1 MKMDKNDFNY
11 LLQMIERIL
20 RKVPTIGEDYSNGR
34 FVRSEKVKDL
44 NKRFR
49 WDLFRASTTVSF
61 RSALYDYLNDTHIDT
76 ALRRIVK
83 PIERT
88 Y

>member
-1 MKMDKNDFNY
+1 MKINEYDFRH
-11 LLQMIERIL
+11 LSQDIEL
-20 RKVPTIGEDYSNGR
+20 TLKQFPDVSEEYSNGR

-49 WDLFRASTTVSF
+49 WDLFWASTSVSF
-61 RSALYDYLNDTHIDT
+61 RDALSDYLNNDHIDT

-83 PIERT
+83 PIERN